1 MNLYYLALRAPGRSC
16 REPDPSYSLTGTC
29 PVINFDSSCLS
40 NPKSSTNFKMTTSI
54 SRTFDFT
61 ATLQTPFS
69 ALLVERAEDT
79 QPPSI
84 PVTFFVSWSK
94 HSPDQVCMI
103 FDQDPSGFIMAPEF
117 AILPVY
123 DLLDAR
129 FFWISPSHARILRR
143 LCERY
148 GQLITARKK
157 RDPPSLRAARVASL
171 FTSQVKRKTSEALYG
186 DLSEQANRK
195 RLDLD
200 NYVRQVDMS
209 MHEGEELEP
218 QGLTSLLIKIN
229 DTYDR
234 IVGSDET
241 DIVTSTLKFVE
252 ATRKVVSTWL
262 KTIYKIVCSIVETIK
277 DTMTRWSITLHYVCR
292 SFLGFMK
299 TRYSEMKGL
308 LKYLFGD
315 SQSEE
320 FIEEI
325 RTLATREADDAG
337 KYKAPCP
344 FISLLSATLR
354 YETINLVPQVVQE
367 RFNTAQYVA
376 LTEFYAIKA
385 NCSNW
390 PHYIRGNAKYLRA
403 KYNAIM
409 YENKQDDLVAQGDN
423 DDLHWTA
430 RYPEKAAQFV
440 SETASALIGSLSGF
454 DGFPSVSVS
463 SFKYQFM
470 TLFNVFSVFQR
481 VNFVDNAAWFAD
493 SIYYC
498 LTGKNYFIKYS
509 LLTQWKETTTKLSDL
524 LCQVESIRSPAAII
538 RRQVTIEF
546 DKMKMIYIPLIEA
559 FKRDA
564 TVYRTTYE
572 NLERRAAV
580 WLAPIS
586 GTAKRAH
593 KPVAIRFEGEAGT
606 GKSSAESSLHSNL
619 FKQVLKLLPKL
630 PDGPIRRLLQ
640 EMADNPTVYSMSCV
654 VPKKEFDDGYA
665 GQNFTSLQELGTITD
680 TAEVAAWMSHYFE
693 LIDDQNLCLNTAF
706 GDKGKR
712 FFTSPIVTATT
723 NGPLYTNNLKDPA
736 ALYRRIEFD
745 LETKRVGKPNEIYDI
760 NLHTRFRLST
770 TNIICLLSRNTP
782 SRILTRLYT
791 TGYLQG
797 WFDIGRLIKAVALV
811 YLERISVPSFSSAA
825 NLTPEFDPEDPLS
838 GFGYDSDDDDP
849 RELKADCFT
858 FTEGKNEFNKAE
870 KVEEEEEEE
879 DVGYIQR
886 CLNRTLARF
895 QPEKLEIPKSTQI
908 LLEVEKKVKSLGSKK
923 VPAATYR
930 FFSIEH
936 SSYEDKLYFYTAVA
950 RHDPRYVAKLI
961 NEVKKREDVA
971 ELLGKLYTAFTRE
984 EDEREFVPKGK
995 SESLTELS
1003 RDKKREEKKKAEE
1016 QELKNLN
1023 PFLNI
1028 MVQKHADPFIKE
1040 DKGKEPEESSSFS
1053 DFEPEPLVFQNSQ
1066 LADMDKEKTEGQGR
1080 KENEAKAQKFHEMA
1094 YTYFSVKVP
1103 SALEG
1108 PGQFYTVIS
1117 DLQDALGKEGLTGLM
1132 NDFRKSNFSESRG
1145 IHQFFRSYADFVR
1158 WRPAIAKAMQDIPLS
1173 RAECTKPQKAYVHRA
1188 LFDSIGALQ
1197 ATWFY
1202 YEKFTPTYKKYTE
1215 WDTLQ
1220 MWIAI
1225 WPALSPLSKK
1235 QVRYMAKKEG
1245 KVISDRGN
1253 LTPVSSAD
1261 AAKYKVR
1268 QHANR
1273 VRNNT
1278 KPPLTPAQKQAKL
1291 DAKRKAFNDSKEHH
1305 VRAKGKKREEI
1316 RNQQRAVKWDD
1327 RLGTDED
1334 WYGEVDDM
1342 EAQVCSQVPCHFQAV
1357 ADSYREFIDDYGDK
1371 AYSYWAWTTTF
1382 TSSIVEQIF
1391 EHVDD
1396 DSNIL
1401 GTVIFTCMYQMG
1413 IKKLNRSK
1421 ADHIKLVWA
1430 YLFSAGVSD
1439 MVQQRDLSAKIIGWA
1454 SKETYAVEILKEVI
1468 RMRLRD
1474 QPQEAKDM
1482 ENHVI
1487 GGCPFSAEAE
1497 GYSSEFMNLRAM
1509 YSVMSTGLTVSK
1521 PPESIFVVALKFIA
1535 AAVAG
1540 ATLGAAVGML
1550 LGFVARKLGGQDKET
1565 CPVLTS
1571 EEYGRFFDY
1580 HRAKGYTIHISRDS
1594 DGEPFW
1600 MELERASYLENLS
1613 NNDCEPQSVDP
1624 AAEKTRKGLNLAQVA
1639 HGRMQK
1645 QVGTVSTALDVLKK
1659 SFFMILSAGGDL
1671 IGHATF
1677 VGGRIA
1683 LTNKHV
1689 FESIM
1694 YRRVQFVPSVDCGL
1708 KGFYATITQQTP
1720 RFDHPNNDAV
1730 LFTLDES
1737 NNGAMRLI
1745 KRHFAPLDATRKHKQ
1760 TITNTGAILFTNQG
1774 NACVDIV
1781 GDMNYVVRNEPLF
1794 PDGETAAD
1802 CLGYVWPA
1810 NRQAMC
1816 GSLLLVKNSATG
1828 TYQIEAIH
1836 AAGSQS
1842 SGYCRAVPLSREWIE
1857 GGISYF
1863 ENMAPCSAVFESPLD
1878 THLATVTQKQCAG
1891 WDLTDN
1897 CSVSQN
1903 HGLKRTVATDKT
1915 TFQPS
1920 LFHEHKMRGWDRTAP
1935 CHMTEAAFEKTELKE
1950 AKRDICSDP
1959 DPEAWR
1965 IIRTYAKEMAQYIL
1979 HRAPSQMAGCRRL
1992 TFDEAWDGFG
2002 GLGPVNYHTSDG
2014 FYLPAMRIKKEDI
2027 SWVGDKPPDEI
2038 KRDRVRKFCESRVD
2052 PSLDEFPHMIGF
2064 KKCKDEPLEIEF
2076 VEADKVRVFKC
2087 IDALDVAT
2095 QRMAVGDYLARTGS
2109 SFLVGPQSCG
2119 INPRS
2124 AMWGSIANDFKRKL
2138 LAESDVGGFDFGVFS
2153 LFFPVLNWIARICYP
2168 KKKDRLFFCW
2178 AFVGCL
2184 SSVIY
2189 NKGIGVMKG
2198 MSNTSG
2204 NLNTT
2209 ELNTIMNVVYFLT
2222 AAIFL
2227 AEKNGV
2233 DPSGVFADFIAWIY
2247 SDDNLTAFRS
2257 QFSWWNIHNIASV
2270 FQHLFHVELTAA
2282 DKSDIMMAR
2291 LVPIEKAQFL
2301 SRGFRLEGGI
2311 WFAPLVE
2318 ASLYQRLFWI
2328 RVPKRERANKKF
2340 KLAQLQQNLDGFM
2353 DELYEYSIEDGDRMA
2368 QEVDDFIAEHNLP
2381 LVVNYDYR
2389 DDRVL
2394 RRLRC

>member
-1 MNLYYLALRAPGRSC
+1 MA
-16 REPDPSYSLTGTC
+16 T
-29 PVINFDSSCLS
+29 F
-40 NPKSSTNFKMTTSI
+40 I

-94 HSPDQVCMI
+94 KSPDQVCMI

-123 DLLDAR
+123 DLLDTR

-143 LCERY
+143 YIEQHS
-148 GQLITARKK
+148 QLITARKK

-186 DLSEQANRK
+186 DLSENANRK

-200 NYVRQVDMS
+200 TYVRQVDMS
-209 MHEGEELEP
+209 MHENEELEP

-229 DTYDR
+229 DAYDR
-234 IVGSDET
+234 VVGSDET

-299 TRYSEMKGL
+299 TRYSEMRGL

-315 SQSEE
+315 SKSDE
-320 FIEEI
+320 FIAEI
-325 RTLATREADDAG
+325 RTLATVEEDDAG

-344 FISLLSATLR
+344 FVSLLSATVR
-354 YETINLVPQVVQE
+354 YDTFSLVPQTVLE
-367 RFNTAQYVA
+367 RLNTAQIVA
-376 LTEFYAIKA
+376 LNEFYAIKA

-390 PHYIRGNAKYLRA
+390 PHYIRGNAKYLKV

-409 YENKQDDLVAQGDN
+409 YENHQDDLVAQGEDE
-423 DDLHWTA
+423 DLHWTV

-454 DGFPSVSVS
+454 DGFPSISMS
-463 SFKYQFM
+463 NFKYQFM

-481 VNFVDNAAWFAD
+481 INFVDNASWFAD

-509 LLTQWKETTTKLSDL
+509 LLSQWKETTIKLSDL
-524 LCQVESIRSPAAII
+524 LCQVENIRSPAAII
-538 RRQVTIEF
+538 RRQVTVEF

-564 TVYRTTYE
+564 NVYRTTYE

-580 WLAPIS
+580 WLSPIS

-606 GKSSAESSLHSNL
+606 GKSSAESSLHANL

-630 PDGPIRRLLQ
+630 PDGPIRKLLQ

-665 GQNFTSLQELGTITD
+665 GQNFASLQELGTITD
-680 TAEVAAWMSHYFE
+680 TTEVAAWMSHYFE

-712 FFTSPIVTATT
+712 FFTSPVVTATT
-723 NGPLYTNNLKDPA
+723 NGQLYTNNLKDPA

-745 LETKRVGKPNEIYDI
+745 LETKRVGKPDEIYDI
-760 NLHTRFRLST
+760 NLHTRFKMTT

-811 YLERISVPSFSSAA
+811 YLERISVPSTTSAA

-838 GFGYDSDDDDP
+838 NFGYDSDDDEP
-849 RELKADCFT
+849 KEIRADCFS
-858 FTEGKNEFNKAE
+858 FSEGKNEFSHE
-870 KVEEEEEEE
+870 KKSGEQEEDE

-895 QPEKLEIPKSTQI
+895 QPEKIEIPPSVQVLLEI
-908 LLEVEKKVKSLGSKK
+908 EEKVKNLGSKK
-923 VPAATYR
+923 VPSATYR
-930 FFSIEH
+930 FFTIDH
-936 SSYEDKLYFYTAVA
+936 SSHDDKLYFYATVA
-950 RHDPRYVAKLI
+950 KHDSQYVAKLV
-961 NEVKKREDVA
+961 NEVKKRDDVT
-971 ELLGKLYTAFTRE
+971 ELYERLQTAFSKE
-984 EDEREFVPKGK
+984 EDDREFVPK
-995 SESLTELS
+995 SESVSLTEMS
-1003 RDKKREEKKKAEE
+1003 RETE
-1016 QELKNLN
+1016 QKLVRDVKVATKTLN
-1023 PFLNI
+1023 PFLDL
-1028 MVQKHADPFIKE
+1028 MVEERAGVR
-1040 DKGKEPEESSSFS
+1040 KGKKDDEGKESKGSNPFEPVGKGKGLEGPSPFP
-1053 DFEPEPLVFQNSQ
+1053 DPEPEPVIQNDS
-1066 LADMDKEKTEGQGR
+1066 LSELDRETTEGQGR
-1080 KENEAKAQKFHEMA
+1080 KENEVKAQKFHEMA
-1094 YTYFSVKVP
+1094 FTYFSVRVP
-1103 SALEG
+1103 SALES
-1108 PGQFYTVIS
+1108 PGQFYAVVS
-1117 DLQDALGKEGLTGLM
+1117 DLQDALGKDGLTELM
-1132 NDFRKSNFSESRG
+1132 NDFRKSNFSENLG
-1145 IHQFFRSYADFVR
+1145 MHQFFRSYADFVR

-1173 RAECTKPQKAYVHRA
+1173 RAECTKAQKAYVHRA

-1197 ATWFY
+1197 TTWFY
-1202 YEKFTPTYKKYTE
+1202 YEKFTPIYKKYSE

-1220 MWIAI
+1220 MWTAI
-1225 WPALSPLSKK
+1225 WPALSPMSKK

-1253 LTPVSSAD
+1253 MTPVSSAD

-1316 RNQQRAVKWDD
+1316 RNQQRSVKWDD
-1327 RLGTDED
+1327 RLGGDDD

-1342 EAQVCSQVPCHFQAV
+1342 EAQVCSQVPSHFQAV
-1357 ADSYREFIDDYGDK
+1357 ADSYKEFVDAYKDE
-1371 AYSYWAWTTTF
+1371 AYSTWSWATTF
-1382 TSSIVEQIF
+1382 TSSIVEKIF

-1396 DSNIL
+1396 DSNIM

-1413 IKKLNRSK
+1413 VRKLNRSK

-1430 YLFSAGVSD
+1430 FLFAGGISD

-1454 SKETYAVEILKEVI
+1454 SREAHAVEILKEVI
-1468 RMRLRD
+1468 HMRLKD
-1474 QPQEAKDM
+1474 QPLEAKDM
-1482 ENHVI
+1482 EDHVI
-1487 GGCPFSAEAE
+1487 GGIPFSAEAD
-1497 GYSSEFMNLRAM
+1497 GYSAEFMNIRAM
-1509 YSVMSTGLTVSK
+1509 YSVMSTGLTVQK
-1521 PPESIFVVALKFIA
+1521 PPESIFVVALRFIA

-1550 LGFVARKLGGQDKET
+1550 IGFVARKLGGVDEKEKAQ
-1565 CPVLTS
+1565 LTLTR
-1571 EEYGRFFDY
+1571 EEYFRFFDY
-1580 HRAKGYTIHISRDS
+1580 HKEKGYTIHISRDS

-1600 MELERASYLENLS
+1600 LELERASYRANLQDS
-1613 NNDCEPQSVDP
+1613 MEAQSVDP
-1624 AAEKTRKGLNLAQVA
+1624 AASKTRKGLNLAQIA
-1639 HGRMQK
+1639 NERMEK
-1645 QVGTVSTALDVLKK
+1645 QVGTVSTALDILKK
-1659 SFFMILSAGGDL
+1659 SFFMILSLSGDL
-1671 IGHATF
+1671 IGHMTF

-1694 YRRVQFVPSVDCGL
+1694 YRKVQFVPSVNCGL

-1745 KRHFAPLDATRKHKQ
+1745 KKHFSPLDATRKHKQ

-1794 PDGETAAD
+1794 PDGELSAD

-1810 NRQAMC
+1810 NRQSMC

-1842 SGYCRAVPLSREWIE
+1842 SGYCRAVPLSREWIQE
-1857 GGISYF
+1857 GISYF
-1863 ENMAPCSAVFESPLD
+1863 ENMTPCSAVFESPLD
-1878 THLATVTQKQCAG
+1878 VHLATVTQKQCAG
-1891 WDLTDN
+1891 WDLTEN

-1935 CHMTEAAFEKTELKE
+1935 CHMTEVAFEKTELKE
-1950 AKRDICSDP
+1950 AKRTICSDP

-1979 HRAPSQMAGCRRL
+1979 HRSPSQMAGCRRL

-2002 GLGPVNYHTSDG
+2002 GLGPINYHTSDG
-2014 FYLPAMRIKKEDI
+2014 FYLPAMGIKKEDI
-2027 SWVGDKPPDEI
+2027 SWVGDKPPDAT

-2052 PSLDEFPHMIGF
+2052 PELDEFPHMIGF

-2095 QRMAVGDYLARTGS
+2095 QRMAVGDYLSRTGS

-2124 AMWGSIANDFKRKL
+2124 AMWGSIANDFKKKL

-2184 SSVIY
+2184 SSIIY
-2189 NKGIGVMKG
+2189 NKGVGIMKG

-2209 ELNTIMNVVYFLT
+2209 ELNTIMNIVYFLT

-2233 DPSGVFADFIAWIY
+2233 DPMGVFADFIAWIY

-2282 DKSDIMMAR
+2282 DKSDIMMAK
-2291 LVPIEKAQFL
+2291 LVPVEQAQFL

-2318 ASLYQRLFWI
+2318 SSLYQRLFWI